1 MSNLYT
7 VLVSVL
13 SKKKQFCSDEG
24 ILLKNKIVEAANKND
39 EVLLKALLDNDDLK
53 RAFFVNVD
61 GIEVFDKIGF
71 GWVVNNREFLPD
83 SFTRYKNKIGLSDK
97 SGNMIAANSDVV
109 LSFPY
114 KDCVLEG
121 GQTKEEQKREERFF
135 NALLAP
141 DEIDKMFL
149 PKVLTNPIK
158 YTSEGEEKANEI
170 NLNDNLLI
178 KGNNL
183 LALSSLRR
191 KYGNKVRMAYWDVP
205 YNTGADSFK
214 YNDKFSRSSWL
225 VFIKN
230 RVEQVM
236 PLLDPI
242 SGVLLIQCSFHHYAY
257 LKVLLDEIIGNYV
270 MTFNVLVRHPDRT
283 LTADKDFNDV
293 VEYVLVYSKS
303 PSFKMPKIA
312 EDKTV
317 DDYQFIVNELSDGKE
332 IEFDGRKAKIFNPD
346 EYEIKKVSPAKENFK
361 IVTVRG
367 SIKEKNSSGRFYV
380 KYLQPIEKDY
390 PPKTLVKVENIG
402 DDIYDFRYFYLPPEG
417 NKNGAYLQGMP
428 TSSAKTYKPYPNF
441 IDFVQSYNVVND
453 EGVVE
458 FRNGKKPEDLIAYL
472 MEIFTAEG
480 DFVLDAFAGSGTTG
494 AVAVKLNR
502 QFILC
507 EQMDYI
513 EDITRARLKGV
524 IEGKEND
531 TLTEYEYS
539 GGGSFVYLE
548 LKKQNQAFV
557 DMVNY
562 AEDDDSVKEILM
574 KVIKT
579 GYISCQV
586 NPKDI
591 ESNLED
597 FESLEFNQ
605 KKEFVLNLLDA
616 NLLYVNMDDI
626 DDSEYAVSEEEKDF
640 SKKFYNM
647 EA

>member
-1 MSNLYT
+1 MSNIFT
-7 VLVSVL
+7 VLTTVL
-13 SKKKQFCSDEG
+13 SGNEKFCSAEG
-24 ILLKNKIVEAANKND
+24 KLLKNKIAEAANKND
-39 EVLLKALLDNDDLK
+39 SDLLRVLLNNEDLK
-53 RAFFVNVD
+53 KAFFVNID
-61 GIEVFDKIGF
+61 GVEVFDKTSF

-83 SFTRYKNKIGLSDK
+83 SFTRFKNKIGLSDRM
-97 SGNMIAANSDVV
+97 GDMISATSDVV

-121 GQTKEEQKREERFF
+121 GQTKEDQSRDEKFF
-135 NALLAP
+135 NTVLAP

-149 PKVLTNPIK
+149 PKVLTNPIRC
-158 YTSEGEEKANEI
+158 SANGLENI
-170 NLNDNLLI
+170 TEMHDDENILV

-183 LALSSLRR
+183 LLLSSLKDR
-191 KYGNKVRMAYWDVP
+191 YGNKIRMAYWDVP

-257 LKVLLDEIIGNYV
+257 LKVLLDEIVGNYV
-270 MTFNVLVRHPDRT
+270 MTFNVLVRHPERT
-283 LTADKDFNDV
+283 LTADKEYNDV

-317 DDYQFIVNELSDGKE
+317 DDYQWIVNELAEGKE
-332 IEFDGRKAKIFNPD
+332 IEFEGRKGRIFEPG
-346 EYEIKKVSPAKENFK
+346 EYELKKVEPAKENFK

-367 SIKEKNSSGRFYV
+367 SIKEKVSSGRFYV
-380 KYLQPIEKDY
+380 KYLQPLEAEY
-390 PPKTLVKVENIG
+390 PSKTLFKVENIG
-402 DDIYDFRYFYLPPEG
+402 DDMYDYRYFYLPPEG

-428 TSSAKTYKPYPNF
+428 TSTNKTYKPYPNF
-441 IDFVQSYNVVND
+441 IDFVQSYNTVND

-458 FRNGKKPEDLIAYL
+458 FRNGKKPEDLIAFL
-472 MEIFTAEG
+472 MEIFTNEG
-480 DFVLDAFAGSGTTG
+480 DYVLDAFAGSGTTG
-494 AVAVKLNR
+494 AVAIKLNR
-502 QFILC
+502 LFVLC

-513 EDITRARLKGV
+513 EDTTRARLLGVVKG
-524 IEGKEND
+524 EEND

-539 GGGSFVYLE
+539 GGGSFVYFE
-548 LKKQNQAFV
+548 LKKQNQSFV
-557 DMVNY
+557 DRVKK
-562 AEDDDSVKEILM
+562 AESDSDLRDILND
-574 KVIKT
+574 VIKT

-586 NPKDI
+586 NPKEI
-591 ESNLED
+591 EANITD
-597 FESLEFNQ
+597 FENLSVDQ
-605 KKEFVLNLLDA
+605 KKEFILSLIDA
-616 NLLYVNMDDI
+616 NLLYVNLDDI
-626 DDSEYAVSEEEKDF
+626 DDSEFAVSDAEKAF
-640 SKKFYNM
+640 SRSFYNM